1 MVFLILYLY
10 SFFISAGNSI
20 FKFFFSGVFERYYSG
35 LLHLSYC
42 SYNYHLYIHGCKE
55 ISGTVTLT
63 LSRGENLFRANFID
77 F

>member
-1 MVFLILYLY
+1 MHYKKYVFSPARLIT
-10 SFFISAGNSI
+10 FWRFVVAG
-20 FKFFFSGVFERYYSG
+20 VVEHYYSG
-35 LLHLSYC
+35 LLHSSYC

-63 LSRGENLFRANFID
+63 LSRGEHLFRANFVD

>member
-1 MVFLILYLY
+1 MLVSFFFVQEIPFLI
-10 SFFISAGNSI
+10 
-20 FKFFFSGVFERYYSG
+20 FFSGVVERCYSG
-35 LLHLSYC
+35 LLHSSYC

-63 LSRGENLFRANFID
+63 LSRGERLFRANFVG